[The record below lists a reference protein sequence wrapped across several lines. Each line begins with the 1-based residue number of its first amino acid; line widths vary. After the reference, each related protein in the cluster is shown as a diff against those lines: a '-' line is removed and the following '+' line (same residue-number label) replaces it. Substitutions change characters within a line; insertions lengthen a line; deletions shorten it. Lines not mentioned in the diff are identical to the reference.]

1 MQNIPIKYFKA
12 FCWDISSSINPEI
25 GRSDRTVRTYIKML
39 TCNLTC
45 ISPKG
50 SRLTESRKK
59 MPTISPQN
67 KTYTYEK
74 NIYVMAKFKCKK
86 LS

>member
-25 GRSDRTVRTYIKML
+25 GRSDRTVHTYIKML

-45 ISPKG
+45 ISPRAAGLQRAEKKCQLFLLKIK
-50 SRLTESRKK
+50 LTHMKK
-59 MPTISPQN
+59 
-67 KTYTYEK
+67 
-74 NIYVMAKFKCKK
+74 IYM
-86 LS
+86 